1 LANEPT
7 KRATA
12 NGKSYNSNN
21 SSDRDADYGY
31 QIHLPTSATSAREQ
45 TITSKCH
52 QSHTSKVRSWGPC
65 KHPVLSSLMK

>member
-1 LANEPT
+1 MQVVALANEPT

-31 QIHLPTSATSAREQ
+31 QIHLPKSSANISN
-45 TITSKCH
+45 
-52 QSHTSKVRSWGPC
+52 
-65 KHPVLSSLMK
+65 